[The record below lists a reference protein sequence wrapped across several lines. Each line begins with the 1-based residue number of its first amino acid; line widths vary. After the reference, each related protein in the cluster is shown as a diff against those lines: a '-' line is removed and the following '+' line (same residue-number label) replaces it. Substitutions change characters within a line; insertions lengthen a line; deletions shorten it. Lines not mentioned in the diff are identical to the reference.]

1 MATYT
6 VKQKYLVDNFA
17 VLELLTPAELEVG
30 WSITVAGVDAT
41 FNGNYTIYALPQ
53 YLLTSVDDQGDLILD
68 PLVPLANQVCY
79 QKTADDVPRQL
90 ATGSITWTPA
100 TCTWITSQNILDWL
114 GITVATAGDQTFT
127 TTCAAAANAFCYRRR
142 YEAGYVDSL
151 TTVPSQDVFL
161 GSVMYGAALYKARGS
176 VDVFSSFQDMGQSP
190 VVGMNGQIKQLLG
203 IDRPAVA

>member
-1 MATYT
+1 MAVYSVT
-6 VKQKYLVDNFA
+6 QKYLIDNYA
-17 VLELLTPAELEVG
+17 VLQLLTPSEIAVG
-30 WSITVAGVDAT
+30 ESITVASVDAT
-41 FNGNYTIYALPQ
+41 FNGTYTVRALPQ
-53 YLLTSVDDQGDLILD
+53 YLYIGIDTEGDLLYD
-68 PLVPLANQVCY
+68 YQVPVQNQVLY
-79 QKTADDVPRQL
+79 AKTASDVTRVA
-90 ATGSITWTPA
+90 ATGTITYTQ

-203 IDRPAVA
+203 IDRPACA